1 MEGVRWVS
9 VHEIYPPGCHRNA
22 TSSEKPSIATLAQE
36 EVALPLVPIL
46 GTLPTLSI
54 LGTGEMIP
62 QNDAPKPCAIF
73 LKLIFPTHFS
83 KNKKKKKNPQNI
95 KPLL

>member
-9 VHEIYPPGCHRNA
+9 VHEIYPPGCHRND
-22 TSSEKPSIATLAQE
+22 TSSEKPSIATLALEQ
-36 EVALPLVPIL
+36 VALPLVPIL
-46 GTLPTLSI
+46 GVLPASAT

-62 QNDAPKPCAIF
+62 QNNAPKPCAIF

-83 KNKKKKKNPQNI
+83 KNKNREKKKKNLRI
-95 KPLL
+95 